1 MGRKLIGNVRGLPG
15 KSAYQIAVENGFQ
28 GTEAQWIAALA
39 ESASKLPLAGG
50 TMRGP
55 VQWVEDFQTL
65 DHGFIVKIFGS
76 RGDLFL
82 VQRLPN
88 GNTSDVLIHGVATPE
103 NASDAVPKSYVDAL
117 LKRIEDLERATDD
130 LDYRLSH
137 LEN

>member
-50 TMRGP
+50 IMHGV
-55 VQWVEDFQTL
+55 VQWVENTQTL
-65 DHGFIVKIFGS
+65 DQGYILKIFGA

-82 VQRLPN
+82 VQKLPN
-88 GNTSDVLIHGVATPE
+88 NNTTDVLIHGVATPE
-103 NASDAVPKSYVDAL
+103 DDSDAVPKSYVDAL
-117 LKRIEDLERATDD
+117 FQRLDQAVEDLD
-130 LDYRLSH
+130 LRLSH
-137 LEN
+137 LET